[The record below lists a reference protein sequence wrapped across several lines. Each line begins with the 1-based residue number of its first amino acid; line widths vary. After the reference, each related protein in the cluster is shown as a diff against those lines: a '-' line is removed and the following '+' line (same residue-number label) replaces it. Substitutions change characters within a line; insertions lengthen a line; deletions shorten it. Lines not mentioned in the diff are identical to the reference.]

1 MAATKD
7 IIVKNSNLP
16 ISIIIV
22 GIGNSDFANMQEL
35 DGDGGLF
42 GSNGARCPRDIVQF
56 VPFNKFNGNSQLLT
70 S

>member
-7 IIVKNSNLP
+7 IIVQNSNLP

-42 GSNGARCPRDIVQF
+42 GSNGNRCPRDIVQF